1 MNNTSITPKI
11 CSSKR
16 KIDVVDEQRESSP
29 IDTPRKKKKQLQEQ
43 VETDFGKSIPEKET
57 KKEIKVLK
65 TEIKVLVMPVTQS
78 IFPKTHPLHSSQHN
92 ANTF

>member
-65 TEIKVLVMPVTQS
+65 TEIKVLVMPVIQS